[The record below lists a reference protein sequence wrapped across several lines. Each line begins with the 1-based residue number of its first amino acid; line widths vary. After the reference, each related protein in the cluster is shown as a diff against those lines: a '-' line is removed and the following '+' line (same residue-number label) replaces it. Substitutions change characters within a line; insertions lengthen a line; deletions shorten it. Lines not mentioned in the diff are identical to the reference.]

1 MARKPNVNAEGQVEL
16 EKTGEQIE
24 GMEAKAKSINLDQT
38 ILATRK
44 ETEPQ
49 TKIAQSDSQK
59 MPEIYL
65 KPKRTYPPGVHPK
78 TGAVEQFNEKFRAEY
93 NFQKEYV
100 EFIAENNEV
109 IGESINLWI
118 KKFPGT
124 NLEEWVIPVNK
135 PVWAPRMV
143 KERIEECG
151 YTVFRATQT
160 LKSEEGINYNGYL
173 EIQERKNRLNAREA
187 PRQKKL
193 YMGNYKLA

>member
-65 KPKRTYPPGVHPK
+65 KPKRTYPPGVNPK

-100 EFIAENNEV
+100 NFIAENMKSTCKE
-109 IGESINLWI
+109 ILLTSKAFSTII
-118 KKFPGT
+118 FA
-124 NLEEWVIPVNK
+124 IP
-135 PVWAPRMV
+135 
-143 KERIEECG
+143 
-151 YTVFRATQT
+151 
-160 LKSEEGINYNGYL
+160 LGISSFWHHL
-173 EIQERKNRLNAREA
+173 PSTASR
-187 PRQKKL
+187 
-193 YMGNYKLA
+193 